1 MKKMKK
7 LLSMALI
14 LVLCIASMAVNV
26 SAATADTLSPI
37 DAVRV
42 DLDTGLAYSDGNS
55 TYPLT
60 VTSYNAGK
68 TGGYDRE
75 YLMKFDVSTVKSAT
89 LKLLINTNG
98 QSRWVGSFIISP
110 EWTSNDTDFSTL
122 NLLSNKTTLK
132 AAYQLQSYG
141 NSEAAYQTFEI
152 TEDIIKN
159 HSVNGK
165 LAVMI
170 KLVATSNT
178 EVLQIMAEPTLVV
191 NEYKPEE
198 VFPIREAFVDVQN
211 QTVKTAGDANYNRVV
226 THTASGTSYDEVYL
240 AKFDVSTIESATFS
254 YNTFRQNSLRY
265 TAIHVLK
272 DVWTDT
278 GVNFDNIQRVDAN
291 KYAATGSGN
300 SGYTINHTVELT
312 SDIINEYIE
321 ADGTITL
328 LVFVKYSGGTTID
341 STVSIADGYK
351 PSLINIIRKAAPT
364 PTNFSFKKANGKI
377 QVSGNPVYVK
387 DSSPNVDS
395 FETATEVTEYDQLG
409 LSFKDGTG
417 AKSFFTFDL
426 TGIDKSKID
435 KFTFNIDVYV
445 GPGSGNG
452 VFYVKKVTEAWNA
465 GEYEAEDT
473 NLAAQWYNAIG
484 SMSYSYDITE
494 TVKNLEGDTLILLVE
509 PKAANIAG
517 DGAIIRWNSPEHNN
531 PYIGVEY
538 AVEPITSK
546 ADVTTS
552 GTLYVE
558 KMLVAGTADEPTP
571 VTPILAV
578 YEGDQLSNVNVGEEL
593 TCNGEETKITLDIPV
608 NALST
613 GKYEVKFF
621 IWDNL
626 VSLVPL
632 VEAEPLN

>member
-37 DAVRV
+37 DTVRV
-42 DLDTGLAYSDGNS
+42 DLNTGLPYSDGDT

-60 VTSYNAGK
+60 VKSLTAS
-68 TGGYDRE
+68 GYDRE

-89 LKLLINTNG
+89 LKVRINTNG
-98 QSRWVGSFIISP
+98 KSKYVGSYIISP
-110 EWTSNDTDFSTL
+110 NWTSKSTDFSAL
-122 NLLSNKTTLK
+122 NLATTRTNIRD
-132 AAYQLQSYG
+132 AYQCMSYG
-141 NSEAAYQTFEI
+141 GADAFQTFNI
-152 TEDIIKN
+152 TEDMIKN
-159 HSVNGK
+159 HSVNGQ

-170 KLVATSNT
+170 KLVANAESD
-178 EVLQIMAEPTLVV
+178 VLEIMAEPTLVV

-211 QTVKTAGDANYNRVV
+211 KVVKTAGDANYNRVV

-240 AKFDVSTIESATFS
+240 AKFDVSTVESATFS

-387 DSSPNVDS
+387 DSAPTVDS
-395 FETATEVTEYDQLG
+395 FSTATEVTEYNQLN
-409 LSFKDGTG
+409 LSFKDKTG

-435 KFTFNIDVYV
+435 KFTFNLNVYV
-445 GPGSGNG
+445 GSGSGNG
-452 VFYVKKVTEAWNA
+452 VFYVKKVTQAWNN
-465 GEYEAEDT
+465 GEYETEDT
-473 NLAAQWYNAIG
+473 DLAAQWYNAIG
-484 SMSYSYDITE
+484 SLSYSYDITE

-517 DGAIIRWNSPEHNN
+517 DGAIIRWNSPEHDN

-538 AVEPITSK
+538 AVEPISSK

-558 KMLVAGTADEPTP
+558 KMLVAGTAEEPTP

-613 GKYEVKFF
+613 GEYEVKFF